1 MADDELERRVT
12 NCSLHHD
19 LFLLFV
25 RREERERGNV
35 HGVSLPELDHLFNNS
50 KTICTSLQCTAYT
63 FDRDYCGGLLLYF
76 NSSHVFNT
84 KKIRTRR
91 NARGENERS
100 QRKEKKT
107 WWFQWQIEEKMR
119 QLISRRRRKKT
130 SSRPRFSS
138 RFLSPYRSGFSL
150 HVGLLFFF
158 LFAYCPA
165 VSFLTWKGNKSRKA
179 DNKNLTPNQSN
190 GWSQ

>member
-25 RREERERGNV
+25 RREERERERGNV

-76 NSSHVFNT
+76 NSSHVFNKKKNTNET
-84 KKIRTRR
+84 K
-91 NARGENERS
+91 
-100 QRKEKKT
+100 
-107 WWFQWQIEEKMR
+107 R
-119 QLISRRRRKKT
+119 QRRK
-130 SSRPRFSS
+130 
-138 RFLSPYRSGFSL
+138 
-150 HVGLLFFF
+150 
-158 LFAYCPA
+158 
-165 VSFLTWKGNKSRKA
+165 
-179 DNKNLTPNQSN
+179 
-190 GWSQ
+190 

>member
-1 MADDELERRVT
+1 MIFFFYLSDGRK
-12 NCSLHHD
+12 
-19 LFLLFV
+19 
-25 RREERERGNV
+25 EREREATYTESACRNWIIYSTIPRQYV
-35 HGVSLPELDHLFNNS
+35 HLSSVQPIHLIETTVGVCCYTL
-50 KTICTSLQCTAYT
+50 TAVMFST
-63 FDRDYCGGLLLYF
+63 Q
-76 NSSHVFNT
+76 

>member
-25 RREERERGNV
+25 RREERERERGNV

-63 FDRDYCGGLLLYF
+63 FDRDYCGGCCYTLTAVMF
-76 NSSHVFNT
+76 ST
-84 KKIRTRR
+84 QKKIRTRR

-107 WWFQWQIEEKMR
+107 
-119 QLISRRRRKKT
+119 
-130 SSRPRFSS
+130 
-138 RFLSPYRSGFSL
+138 
-150 HVGLLFFF
+150 
-158 LFAYCPA
+158 
-165 VSFLTWKGNKSRKA
+165 
-179 DNKNLTPNQSN
+179 
-190 GWSQ
+190 